1 MSFAPFFSFDVTR
14 NPEMMLD
21 KIEFHGNL
29 LTIIDPVITVL
40 TVLAQIKSGLWKRN
54 GIYLV
59 EGQLHYYHGHDPRLV
74 LLVAKRVPE
83 NPGIAYL

>member
-14 NPEMMLD
+14 NPEMILD

-74 LLVAKRVPE
+74 LLVAK
-83 NPGIAYL
+83 